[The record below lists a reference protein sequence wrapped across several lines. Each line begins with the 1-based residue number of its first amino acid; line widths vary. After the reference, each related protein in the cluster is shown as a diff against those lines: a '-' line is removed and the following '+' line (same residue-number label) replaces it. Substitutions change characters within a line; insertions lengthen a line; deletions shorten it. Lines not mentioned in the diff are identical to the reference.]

1 MVSLFQVR
9 KKKERLELV
18 ENLDEE
24 NKTGGKKD
32 DINVQEVANV
42 DDGKRPVVDQKQSF
56 VDQVAEGLAAKLSP
70 DRFVKDGESSP
81 SGEEQLKDTK
91 DTSDTKGQA
100 VDSDSKESPAAANNE
115 EEKKAEDD
123 DAPNEKTDTSA
134 SKAAENTDRKKSET
148 ISESNI
154 VEGLGSTTEDK

>member
-56 VDQVAEGLAAKLSP
+56 VD
-70 DRFVKDGESSP
+70 
-81 SGEEQLKDTK
+81 
-91 DTSDTKGQA
+91 
-100 VDSDSKESPAAANNE
+100 
-115 EEKKAEDD
+115 
-123 DAPNEKTDTSA
+123 
-134 SKAAENTDRKKSET
+134 
-148 ISESNI
+148 
-154 VEGLGSTTEDK
+154 

>member
-9 KKKERLELV
+9 KKKDRLEMV

-56 VDQVAEGLAAKLSP
+56 VD
-70 DRFVKDGESSP
+70 
-81 SGEEQLKDTK
+81 
-91 DTSDTKGQA
+91 
-100 VDSDSKESPAAANNE
+100 
-115 EEKKAEDD
+115 
-123 DAPNEKTDTSA
+123 
-134 SKAAENTDRKKSET
+134 
-148 ISESNI
+148 
-154 VEGLGSTTEDK
+154 

>member
-1 MVSLFQVR
+1 MDLNAGWTYTGVWKTEASKDDPEKMVSLFQVR

-56 VDQVAEGLAAKLSP
+56 VD
-70 DRFVKDGESSP
+70 
-81 SGEEQLKDTK
+81 
-91 DTSDTKGQA
+91 
-100 VDSDSKESPAAANNE
+100 
-115 EEKKAEDD
+115 
-123 DAPNEKTDTSA
+123 
-134 SKAAENTDRKKSET
+134 
-148 ISESNI
+148 
-154 VEGLGSTTEDK
+154 

>member
-9 KKKERLELV
+9 KKKDRLELV

-56 VDQVAEGLAAKLSP
+56 VD
-70 DRFVKDGESSP
+70 
-81 SGEEQLKDTK
+81 
-91 DTSDTKGQA
+91 
-100 VDSDSKESPAAANNE
+100 
-115 EEKKAEDD
+115 
-123 DAPNEKTDTSA
+123 
-134 SKAAENTDRKKSET
+134 
-148 ISESNI
+148 
-154 VEGLGSTTEDK
+154 